1 MSYLRHCDRKHSDIE
16 WLEDI
21 PINWDEK
28 RLRFIAEISNS
39 NVDKKEYEDQTPVRL
54 CNYTDVYYNE
64 IITPE
69 LDFMEATASAAE
81 IKKFGLKAGD
91 VIITKDSEDP
101 RDIGIPAFVQADMP
115 GVVCGYHLS
124 IIRCGDAVTAEFIQ
138 YSIMSHLNKARLYVD
153 TPGVTRFGLDQDT
166 IKNILVLLPP
176 PEERLEIV
184 RRLRSETAE
193 IDGLIE
199 KKTRFIALLK
209 EKRAAVITHAVT
221 KGIDPDSP
229 MKDPG
234 VDWLGP
240 VPAHWDVLRIAALF
254 REVSRPAD
262 PDLPVLSVSIHDGVT
277 DGELA
282 DEDRDRKVA
291 LSEDRTKYQGVAPGD
306 LVYNMMRAW
315 QGAFGAVTV
324 KGLVSPAYVVAAPV
338 TTFRTKFIEHLLH
351 TKSAAEEIR
360 RFSRGIADFRMRLYW
375 DHFRALKVCLPP
387 LEEQDR
393 ILSEIDAE
401 TARIDG
407 LITLTERSID
417 LLREKR
423 AALITA
429 AVTGKIDVRA
439 AA

>member
-1 MSYLRHCDRKHSDIE
+1 MTRTAASLATGPFGQAWPSVAVKHLAVFQSGSAIGGEEIEDLGTYPVYGGNGLRGYTERFTHRGEFVLVGRQGALCGNINYAEGRFWASEHALVGHPRRMFDRQWFGE
-16 WLEDI
+16 V
-21 PINWDEK
+21 
-28 RLRFIAEISNS
+28 LR
-39 NVDKKEYEDQTPVRL
+39 
-54 CNYTDVYYNE
+54 
-64 IITPE
+64 
-69 LDFMEATASAAE
+69 TANLGQFSTAAAQPGIAAE
-81 IKKFGLKAGD
+81 VVNNLRIPVPPVEIQRLIARFLDRETGL
-91 VIITKDSEDP
+91 
-101 RDIGIPAFVQADMP
+101 
-115 GVVCGYHLS
+115 
-124 IIRCGDAVTAEFIQ
+124 
-138 YSIMSHLNKARLYVD
+138 
-153 TPGVTRFGLDQDT
+153 
-166 IKNILVLLPP
+166 
-176 PEERLEIV
+176 
-184 RRLRSETAE
+184 

-221 KGIDPDSP
+221 KGIDPDAP
-229 MKDPG
+229 MKDSG
-234 VDWLGP
+234 VDWLGR
-240 VPAHWDVLRIAALF
+240 VPAHWEVLRIAALF

-262 PDLPVLSVSIHDGVT
+262 PALPVLSVSIHDGVT

-393 ILSEIDAE
+393 ILSEIETE

>member
-1 MSYLRHCDRKHSDIE
+1 MSYRRHAEMKPSEIE
-16 WLEDI
+16 WVHRLPVHWE
-21 PINWDEK
+21 EK
-28 RLRFIAEISNS
+28 RLRFVADISNS
-39 NVDKKEYEDQTPVRL
+39 NVDKKAYDDQVSVRL

-64 IITPE
+64 VITPD
-69 LDFMEATASAAE
+69 LDFMEATASQAE
-81 IKKFGLKAGD
+81 IKKFGLRAGD

-101 RDIGIPAFVQADMP
+101 RDIGVPAFVQEDMP

-124 IIRCGDAVTAEFIQ
+124 IIRTSDPITAEYVQF
-138 YSIMSHLNKARLYVD
+138 SIMSHLNKARLYVD

-176 PEERLEIV
+176 PDERRQIV

-209 EKRAAVITHAVT
+209 EKRAAMITHAVT
-221 KGIDPDSP
+221 KGIAPDAP
-229 MKDPG
+229 MKDTD
-234 VDWLGP
+234 VDWLGR
-240 VPAHWDVLRIAALF
+240 VPAHWEVLRIAALF

-262 PDLPVLSVSIHDGVT
+262 PALPVLSVSIHDGVT

-387 LEEQDR
+387 PEEQDR

-423 AALITA
+423 SALITA

>member
-1 MSYLRHCDRKHSDIE
+1 VKHLAVFQSGSAIDGEEIEDFGTYPVYGGNGLRGYTERFTHKGEFVLVGRQGALCGNINYAEGRFWASEHALVGHPRRMFDRQWFGE
-16 WLEDI
+16 A
-21 PINWDEK
+21 
-28 RLRFIAEISNS
+28 LR
-39 NVDKKEYEDQTPVRL
+39 
-54 CNYTDVYYNE
+54 
-64 IITPE
+64 
-69 LDFMEATASAAE
+69 TANLGQFSTAAAQPGIAAE
-81 IKKFGLKAGD
+81 VVNNL
-91 VIITKDSEDP
+91 
-101 RDIGIPAFVQADMP
+101 RIPVP
-115 GVVCGYHLS
+115 PV
-124 IIRCGDAVTAEFIQ
+124 EIQ
-138 YSIMSHLNKARLYVD
+138 RLIARFL
-153 TPGVTRFGLDQDT
+153 
-166 IKNILVLLPP
+166 
-176 PEERLEIV
+176 ER
-184 RRLRSETAE
+184 ETGR

-209 EKRAAVITHAVT
+209 EKRAAMITHAVT
-221 KGIDPDSP
+221 KGIDPDAP
-229 MKDPG
+229 MKDSG
-234 VDWLGP
+234 VDWLGR
-240 VPAHWDVLRIAALF
+240 VPARWDVLRIAALF

-262 PDLPVLSVSIHDGVT
+262 PALPVLSVSIHDGVT

-387 LEEQDR
+387 LDEQDR
-393 ILSEIDAE
+393 ILSEIDEE

-423 AALITA
+423 SALITA

>member
-1 MSYLRHCDRKHSDIE
+1 MYWPATQTDLKPLKSVTRLNPESLSETTHPDFRFDYIDIGSVVYGKGITTKQTVTFSDAPSRARKLVRKNDLIISTVRTYLRAIARIGWEDDRNIASTGFAVCRPVSGVDPTFLFYAVHSQPFIEEVVARSTGISYPAINPSTLGDIKLPVPSE
-16 WLEDI
+16 
-21 PINWDEK
+21 
-28 RLRFIAEISNS
+28 
-39 NVDKKEYEDQTPVRL
+39 EDQVA
-54 CNYTDVYYNE
+54 
-64 IITPE
+64 IASF
-69 LDFMEATASAAE
+69 LD
-81 IKKFGLKAGD
+81 
-91 VIITKDSEDP
+91 
-101 RDIGIPAFVQADMP
+101 R
-115 GVVCGYHLS
+115 
-124 IIRCGDAVTAEFIQ
+124 
-138 YSIMSHLNKARLYVD
+138 
-153 TPGVTRFGLDQDT
+153 
-166 IKNILVLLPP
+166 
-176 PEERLEIV
+176 
-184 RRLRSETAE
+184 ETGR

-199 KKTRFIALLK
+199 KKTWFIALLK
-209 EKRAAVITHAVT
+209 EKRAAVITHTVT
-221 KGIDPDSP
+221 KGIDRDAP
-229 MKDPG
+229 MKDSG
-234 VDWLGP
+234 VDWLGR
-240 VPAHWDVLRIAALF
+240 VPAHWDVLRIAAMF
-254 REVSRPAD
+254 REVSRPAN
-262 PDLPVLSVSIHDGVT
+262 PALPVLSVSIHDGVT

-401 TARIDG
+401 TGRIDG
-407 LITLTERSID
+407 LISLTERSID

-423 AALITA
+423 SALITA